1 MKIKVK
7 INEIPKWIQSRT
19 VPGWRG
25 AHYGNRFCRQL
36 RLSAA
41 VAFTIWT
48 NCGARHLEP
57 WNLWDLS
64 DSAKDYTHI
73 CHIYVTY
80 MMKWM
85 CIFVC
90 VCVLSVQNFCW
101 PECLR
106 LNLLTICRK
115 CPSNHIGLR
124 TCQRP
129 AQARHNLKSVLW
141 MVTGEAFHRSDS
153 CLCLLTNTDHSR
165 VKGNARLE
173 LQARTVTLR

>member
-1 MKIKVK
+1 MKIMKIKKIMKRMKIKVK

-90 VCVLSVQNFCW
+90 VCPFCSK
-101 PECLR
+101 L
-106 LNLLTICRK
+106 LLTGMS
-115 CPSNHIGLR
+115 PSQSIDDLQKVSIKSYWTQNMPKAC
-124 TCQRP
+124 TS
-129 AQARHNLKSVLW
+129 QA
-141 MVTGEAFHRSDS
+141 
-153 CLCLLTNTDHSR
+153 
-165 VKGNARLE
+165 
-173 LQARTVTLR
+173 

>member
-1 MKIKVK
+1 MKIKKIMKRMKIKVK

-90 VCVLSVQNFCW
+90 VSFLFKTSADRNVSVSIYWRSAESVHQIILDSEHAKGLHKPGITSSRCSEWSQGKRFTD
-101 PECLR
+101 
-106 LNLLTICRK
+106 LT
-115 CPSNHIGLR
+115 
-124 TCQRP
+124 
-129 AQARHNLKSVLW
+129 AVSV
-141 MVTGEAFHRSDS
+141 
-153 CLCLLTNTDHSR
+153 C
-165 VKGNARLE
+165 
-173 LQARTVTLR
+173 